1 VRIIFNADDF
11 GFSNDTVDAT
21 IEAFEA
27 GLLTSATIM
36 PAMPATDRA
45 CEFAERHPQF
55 SFGVHL
61 TLVGNGEERPVSSPG
76 DIPSLVDGNGR
87 LRPTNHLRAR
97 ALVGAI
103 NETQVA
109 LELRAQIEKVR
120 SLGVEPS
127 HIDSH
132 QHLHKYGSVLRVLGQ
147 ELGSLGIN
155 RVRAVQDLYLKR
167 PLLSPTRFLGERW
180 SRDLSSRF
188 ASTDH
193 FYMPATAGDEDW
205 RALLPRLAGFSA
217 QATLEIGVHPGR
229 SEDWR
234 RAESE
239 GLRAFVP
246 TALADGHVTATWR
259 DVG

>member
-11 GFSNDTVDAT
+11 GFSDDTVDAT

-36 PAMPATDRA
+36 PAMPATERA
-45 CEFAERHPQF
+45 CEFAARHPEF

-61 TLVGNGEERPVSSPG
+61 TLVGNGEEQPVSAPA
-76 DIPSLVDGNGR
+76 DVASLVDRDGR

-103 NETQVA
+103 NAPEIA
-109 LELRAQIEKVR
+109 LEVRAQIEKVR

-127 HIDSH
+127 HVDSH
-132 QHLHKYGSVLRVLGQ
+132 QHLHKYGSVLRVLDQ
-147 ELGSLGIN
+147 ELRALGID
-155 RVRAVQDLYLKR
+155 RVRGVQDLYLRR
-167 PLLSPTRFLGERW
+167 PLVSPTRFLGERW
-180 SRDLSSRF
+180 SRDLSARF
-188 ASTDH
+188 TSTDH
-193 FYMPATAGDEDW
+193 FYMPATAGDADW
-205 RALLPRLAGFSA
+205 RALLPQLAGPPE

-234 RAESE
+234 RAESA
-239 GLRAFVP
+239 GLRAFAP
-246 TALADGHVTATWR
+246 AALADGHATATWR

>member
-1 VRIIFNADDF
+1 MRIIFNADDF
-11 GFSNDTVDAT
+11 GFSDDTVDAT

-27 GLLTSATIM
+27 GLLSSATIM
-36 PAMPATDRA
+36 PAMPATERA
-45 CEFAERHPQF
+45 CDFAARHSRF

-61 TLVGNGEERPVSSPG
+61 TLVGNGEERPVSAAAEVPG
-76 DIPSLVDGNGR
+76 LVDGDGR
-87 LRPTNHLRAR
+87 LRPTNQLRVR

-103 NETQVA
+103 DEAQVG
-109 LELRAQIEKVR
+109 LEIRAQIERVR

-127 HIDSH
+127 HVDSH
-132 QHLHKYGSVLRVLGQ
+132 QHLHKYGAVLRVLDQ
-147 ELGSLGIN
+147 ELRSLDID
-155 RVRAVQDLYLKR
+155 RVRGVQDLYLKR
-167 PLLSPTRFLGERW
+167 PLLSPTRILGERW

-205 RALLPRLAGFSA
+205 RELLPRLAGFPED
-217 QATLEIGVHPGR
+217 ATLEIGVHPGR

-246 TALADGHVTATWR
+246 AARADGHVTATWR